1 MVLRGTIPK
10 PRQSFVSTSRCRFSN
25 RKCLL
30 GGIVKDA
37 QPVTSRGNSAST
49 TGKRNR
55 NTVWK
60 AIKINLMEIFSLFSI
75 VCLFQLSLEKL
86 WWCLCL
92 TSTSH
97 DSFPLAV
104 RAWSLVEHHL
114 RPLILHNSDFSLKLI
129 FGSFQTEKSFLSER
143 KRAKISSRSLFF
155 FASSRFVYFRNK
167 SKLHNS
173 FWRREWRRNE
183 IYCFSWR
190 THRRQA
196 LKVCERKIV
205 IKINLEAGICWNF
218 THIVCSARW
227 AFGREINWFK
237 FRPSRASLFITIVGL
252 IAPWKVFPIEKLGF
266 PVKLLRKGG

>member
-1 MVLRGTIPK
+1 MVLWGTIAKLQRSLVFP
-10 PRQSFVSTSRCRFSN
+10 SRCRFSN

-37 QPVTSRGNSAST
+37 QPVTSPRSSPLT
-49 TGKRNR
+49 TGRQDG

-75 VCLFQLSLEKL
+75 VCWFQLSLAKL
-86 WWCLCL
+86 CWCLCF
-92 TSTSH
+92 TFTSH
-97 DSFPLAV
+97 DSFPFAV
-104 RAWSLVEHHL
+104 WVWSMAEHHL

-155 FASSRFVYFRNK
+155 FSSSRFVYFCNK

-183 IYCFSWR
+183 IYCLSCR
-190 THRRQA
+190 THRR
-196 LKVCERKIV
+196 
-205 IKINLEAGICWNF
+205 
-218 THIVCSARW
+218 
-227 AFGREINWFK
+227 
-237 FRPSRASLFITIVGL
+237 
-252 IAPWKVFPIEKLGF
+252 
-266 PVKLLRKGG
+266 